1 MEAIRPFQGW
11 SVPPF
16 LPQKPVG
23 VCGFLVIGG
32 TGIPTLRTEAGWQHQ
47 QKRQAE
53 EGAAGVLGAF
63 KLGQTG
69 PLSSEHIRPHTSKQR
84 RT

>member
-1 MEAIRPFQGW
+1 MEAIQPFQGW
-11 SVPPF
+11 SFPPF
-16 LPQKPVG
+16 LPQKLVG

-32 TGIPTLRTEAGWQHQ
+32 TGIPTLKTKAGWQHQ

-53 EGAAGVLGAF
+53 GGAAGVLGAF

-69 PLSSEHIRPHTSKQR
+69 PLSSEHT
-84 RT
+84 